1 MSSNLNK
8 HALIGR
14 LGADPEIKSFDNGDR
29 VANLR
34 IATSDTW
41 KDKDTG
47 ERREKTEWHNVVIH
61 GGLVSVIEQFAKKG
75 TKVYLEGKVCTRKWT
90 DKDGNDR
97 YSTETVVRGAGT
109 HFELLDGGNGATGG
123 AGSGSHSDGQS
134 SGGASGGGH
143 SDNGADDL
151 GDFPF

>member
-61 GGLVSVIEQFAKKG
+61 GGLVGVVEQFAKKG
-75 TKVYLEGKVCTRKWT
+75 TKVYLEGKVCTRKWQ

-109 HFELLDGGNGATGG
+109 HFELLDGGNGAGG
-123 AGSGSHSDGQS
+123 GNGNSSQSNSNSGESGGYSDG
-134 SGGASGGGH
+134 GPG
-143 SDNGADDL
+143 DNFGADD
-151 GDFPF
+151 FPF